1 MSRRLVSRAWA
12 VAVLAGVL
20 GILPATSRALPLHPS
35 PAALRAEAGDWLSRL
50 GRLFDS
56 LWKKATA
63 ETGMSIDPDG
73 RLEAQPGN
81 GPSPDGDTGMSID
94 PNG

>member
-12 VAVLAGVL
+12 AAVLAAGL
-20 GILPATSRALPLHPS
+20 GIVPAASQALPSNPS
-35 PAALRAEAGDWLSRL
+35 PAVLRLEARDWLSRL
-50 GRLFDS
+50 GGLFDH

-73 RLEAQPGN
+73 RPDSRPGDE
-81 GPSPDGDTGMSID
+81 PSADGDTGMSID

>member
-1 MSRRLVSRAWA
+1 MRRLSRPAVVVLILATGLLPVSAQ
-12 VAVLAGVL
+12 
-20 GILPATSRALPLHPS
+20 ALPLDRPD
-35 PAALRAEAGDWLSRL
+35 AALRLEAGTWLGHLVDAL
-50 GRLFDS
+50 GA

-73 RLEAQPGN
+73 RPTAAPADPAPGA
-81 GPSPDGDTGMSID
+81 DTGMSID